1 MKNLTVKRGLL
12 SSAPRHF
19 SRLDRRQAERG
30 EMRQLKRVSI
40 GLLALTVAFTV
51 ASAAYAGGNG
61 AQTSTTLEKNVTQ
74 GPSPAINPCTGVPGT
89 LTVTFNLVI
98 HMTTSDNHSGF
109 NGTVTGSALFVPDDP
124 SQPTYTG
131 HFTNVLNAHPNE
143 DNLQN
148 ATAHFTSD
156 IEAVGS
162 DGSHLKFHGS
172 GHTTINANGEI
183 TTQFDNFFCG

>member
-1 MKNLTVKRGLL
+1 MKRLFFTGLL
-12 SSAPRHF
+12 AI
-19 SRLDRRQAERG
+19 AT
-30 EMRQLKRVSI
+30 
-40 GLLALTVAFTV
+40 ALTVA
-51 ASAAYAGGNG
+51 ASTALADGNG
-61 AQTSTTLEKNVTQ
+61 AQTFKDVTPPPMSTK
-74 GPSPAINPCTGVPGT
+74 NPCNPAVTGT

-109 NGTVTGSALFVPDDP
+109 NGTATGTAVFVPDDP

-143 DNLQN
+143 QNLQN

-162 DGSHLKFHGS
+162 DGSHLKFHAN
-172 GHTTINANGEI
+172 GHTTLNANGEI
-183 TTQFDNFFCG
+183 TAQFDNFFCG